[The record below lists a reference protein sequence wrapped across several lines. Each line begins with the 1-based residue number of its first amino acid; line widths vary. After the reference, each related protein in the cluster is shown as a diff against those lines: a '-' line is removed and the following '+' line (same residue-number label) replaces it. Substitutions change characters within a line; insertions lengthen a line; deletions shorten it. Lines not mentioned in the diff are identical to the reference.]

1 MNRRTETRADSLPP
15 PLFCSD
21 VKGAARSNRYPP
33 HVDPL
38 FRAARNH
45 CSDQISG
52 LEALDLFGP
61 FGLGAGKTK
70 LIDIA
75 FLAATMPLR
84 RNQQGDDTSQC
95 ECRRG
100 TLAHTSGVNPVDFWQ
115 PPLRAVE
122 LRQPT

>member
-1 MNRRTETRADSLPP
+1 MARSFSGGLGRVNRGLPPTLLITVAIAAMNRRTETRADSLHPS
-15 PLFCSD
+15 LFCSD

-75 FLAATMPLR
+75 FLAA
-84 RNQQGDDTSQC
+84 
-95 ECRRG
+95 
-100 TLAHTSGVNPVDFWQ
+100 
-115 PPLRAVE
+115 
-122 LRQPT
+122 